1 MNFRERN
8 RYNQIVFSDFHTFS
22 STSDSV
28 RLQISPISDL
38 RSIPRRRFHR
48 DVFCS
53 PPVLAPLPRVG
64 RLLAPLVRGEH
75 RQSRGSPLHSRQD
88 PRLGKLRQSKG
99 CLEPLSADDGEPR
112 PPIRNLQHP
121 YTIGSVLQR

>member
-8 RYNQIVFSDFHTFS
+8 RYNQIVFSDFHTFTS
-22 STSDSV
+22 SSDSV
-28 RLQISPISDL
+28 RLQISPIFL

-64 RLLAPLVRGEH
+64 RLLSPLVRGEH

-99 CLEPLSADDGEPR
+99 CVEPLRSDDGEPR
-112 PPIRNLQHP
+112 PPIRNLRHP
-121 YTIGSVLQR
+121 YILYYLMQR

>member
-38 RSIPRRRFHR
+38 YPDDDFTEMSSARRLCSHRSRESVVYSRHSSGENIA
-48 DVFCS
+48 S
-53 PPVLAPLPRVG
+53 P
-64 RLLAPLVRGEH
+64 ED
-75 RQSRGSPLHSRQD
+75 LHYT
-88 PRLGKLRQSKG
+88 LGKTLGSGNYAKVKAAWSPYVR
-99 CLEPLSADDGEPR
+99 ADDGEPR